1 MLHENI
7 GLPHRKHLYQLM
19 ANELKVPHVMVSALY
34 MALQAAVAAGYLL
47 IPVNG
52 YLYLAVVVCVLSAA
66 YVAFMRKYYHLHQG

>member
-1 MLHENI
+1 
-7 GLPHRKHLYQLM
+7 
-19 ANELKVPHVMVSALY
+19 MVSALY